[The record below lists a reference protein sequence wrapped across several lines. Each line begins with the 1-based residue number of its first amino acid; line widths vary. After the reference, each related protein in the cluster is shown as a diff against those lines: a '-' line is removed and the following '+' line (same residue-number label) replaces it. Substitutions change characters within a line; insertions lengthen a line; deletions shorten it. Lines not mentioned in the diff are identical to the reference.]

1 MTKSAD
7 ELVKHLNYR
16 FSDPVLLQ
24 AALTHRSAGNQNNER
39 LEYLGDAVLGFV
51 IAELLYEQFPDAN
64 EGELSRL
71 RASLVKRET
80 LAALARSLELGDYL
94 TLGSGELKSGG
105 YRRESILA
113 DAMEAIIGAIL
124 LDSNFEQC
132 KICIHQLFD
141 EIVRTM
147 SQAAVMKD
155 PKTRLQEYLQARKY
169 ELPVYDVKSVQG
181 KAHSQQFMVECNV
194 EGLEQRTEGLGK
206 SRKKAEQVAAEAM
219 LQLLEAN

>member
-1 MTKSAD
+1 MTKSSD
-7 ELVKHLNYR
+7 ELVKHLNYQ

-113 DAMEAIIGAIL
+113 DALEAIIGAIL

-169 ELPVYDVKSVQG
+169 ELPVYNVTSVQG
-181 KAHSQQFMVECNV
+181 KAHSQQFMVECSI

-219 LQLLEAN
+219 LALLEAN